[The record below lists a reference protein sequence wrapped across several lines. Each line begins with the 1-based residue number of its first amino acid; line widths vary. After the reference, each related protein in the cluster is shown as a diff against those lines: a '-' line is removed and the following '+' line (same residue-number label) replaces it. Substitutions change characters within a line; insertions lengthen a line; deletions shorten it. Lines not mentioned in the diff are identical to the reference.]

1 MFRRQDPTSVV
12 HAPLAHGSMP
22 RLLLRKRERF
32 FQATCSLGETVVCL
46 VECDNDE
53 AGVSRY
59 QE

>member
-32 FQATCSLGETVVCL
+32 LQTTSSLGETVVCL
-46 VECDNDE
+46 VECHNDE
-53 AGVSRY
+53 AGLPRY